1 MATNGVNYDFE
12 QEQTSQVPQ
21 LERLIKSVAN
31 NKVEQNCRANKTKRT
46 NFLPPSQYGAQHIL
60 GEKGFLIFDGLIGV
74 AGFS

>member
-31 NKVEQNCRANKTKRT
+31 NKAEQNWRANKTKRT
-46 NFLPPSQYGAQHIL
+46 NFLPPYGAQRIL
-60 GEKGFLIFDGLIGV
+60 GENGFIIFHGLFGV
-74 AGFS
+74 VGFS